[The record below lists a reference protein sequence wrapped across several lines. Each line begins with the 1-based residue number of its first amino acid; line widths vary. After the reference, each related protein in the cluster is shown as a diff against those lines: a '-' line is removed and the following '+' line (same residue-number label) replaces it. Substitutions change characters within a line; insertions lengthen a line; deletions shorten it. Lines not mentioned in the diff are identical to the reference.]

1 MVPQMLEEVEAEIE
15 ELKIVFQNLGLAS
28 SDEQGKRSKKKADQT
43 EALDI
48 LVDFL
53 ISLLTKPQSFLRDIA
68 NFTFKQFCTQISPKA
83 LSNLAKIILTPN
95 SEANKMLFGE
105 DEIEDLDDE
114 EDGEDED
121 EGDDESD
128 DDSD

>member
-1 MVPQMLEEVEAEIE
+1 MVPEMLEEVEAEIE
-15 ELKIVFQNLGLAS
+15 ELKIVFQKLGLAS
-28 SDEQGKRSKKKADQT
+28 SDEQGKRSKKKTDQT

-83 LSNLAKIILTPN
+83 LSNLAGIIQTPN

-105 DEIEDLDDE
+105 DEIED
-114 EDGEDED
+114 
-121 EGDDESD
+121 
-128 DDSD
+128 

>member
-1 MVPQMLEEVEAEIE
+1 MLEEVEAEIE

-28 SDEQGKRSKKKADQT
+28 SDEQGKRSKKKIDQT

-83 LSNLAKIILTPN
+83 LSNLAGIIQTPN

-105 DEIEDLDDE
+105 DEIED
-114 EDGEDED
+114 
-121 EGDDESD
+121 
-128 DDSD
+128 